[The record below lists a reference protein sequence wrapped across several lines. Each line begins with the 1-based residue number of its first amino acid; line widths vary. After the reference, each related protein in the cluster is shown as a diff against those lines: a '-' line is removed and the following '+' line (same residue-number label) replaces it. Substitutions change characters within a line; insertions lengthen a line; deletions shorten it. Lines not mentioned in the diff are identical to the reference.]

1 MADNLGMEVSISSIL
16 RTFTTDVSFF
26 QPIYEAIANSFD
38 AGARNIQINFYKR
51 QNILECNFIDKI
63 EIIDDGEGFTDE
75 NLNSF
80 YFYMSEKKLSIGGKG
95 VGRFTWLKIFKR
107 IVIES
112 ETSDSSV
119 CINFSSSFDKTK
131 DVHLRDKANNKTYTK
146 ITFDEIISSKH
157 ANIEINLGEFKKK
170 ILDYFILKFCE
181 FKNLNKVF
189 KIELNF
195 ENDKKRIT
203 EEDIGKMKSKLFVL
217 RDFTNQNEYEFKV
230 NYSFIDTATQTTNE
244 CFLCGNGRLVEK
256 YDLNKI
262 LSSLPENKHI
272 KILVHS
278 KYFDER
284 INNDRTAFTFSR
296 NENNPNIVNPI
307 PFPEISS
314 KIIETL
320 DIIVLEEFPF
330 LSDNNNKTIYECIDE
345 RPYLSK
351 YILKDDSLIKRK
363 KEILTKAQKEFERE
377 KEDVRSNFV
386 QILNEKNVNSNVLL
400 AEFDKMNEL
409 SNRELAQ
416 YFIFRQVIIDSLKK
430 INDSDDKIEKHLHS
444 LFFKMKSVANSSD
457 PMKSKFQNCIWLLDD
472 KYMSFDRF
480 YSDKKVADMFEKT
493 GKNDTSIFDG
503 IRPDVAIFYSNH
515 DVVVV
520 EFKSMGTDEN
530 KKIDAYT
537 EINRNIG
544 IIAERLKDVN
554 NIYGYVITKFDEKF
568 KYYLSRQPGIK
579 VMFSSGKDPIYF
591 LYNDNIKDANG
602 NSVTTF
608 IYFISADTIYSD
620 ANSRNKLFIDI
631 IKNK

>member
-1 MADNLGMEVSISSIL
+1 MADNLNMEVSISSIL
-16 RTFTTDVSFF
+16 RTFTSDVSFF

-107 IVIES
+107 IFIES
-112 ETSDSSV
+112 ETNDSSV
-119 CINFSSSFDKTK
+119 YIDFSSSFDKTK
-131 DVHLRDKANNKTYTK
+131 DVHLRDKTNNRTYTK

-157 ANIEINLGEFKKK
+157 ANIEINLGDFKKK
-170 ILDYFILKFCE
+170 ILDYFILKFYE
-181 FKNLNKVF
+181 FKNLNKIF

-195 ENDKKRIT
+195 ENDKKYIT
-203 EEDIGKMKSKLFVL
+203 EEDIGEMKSKPFVL
-217 RDFTNQNEYEFKV
+217 HDFANQNEYEFKV
-230 NYSFIDTATQTTNE
+230 NYSFIDNAIQTTNE

-272 KILVHS
+272 KVLVHS

-330 LSDNNNKTIYECIDE
+330 LSENNNRTIDECIDE

-386 QILNEKNVNSNVLL
+386 QILNEKNVDSNVLL

-457 PMKSKFQNCIWLLDD
+457 PMKNKFQNCIWLLDD
-472 KYMSFDRF
+472 KYMSFDRL

-493 GKNDTSIFDG
+493 GENDTSSFDG
-503 IRPDVAIFYSNH
+503 IRPDMAIFYSNH

-520 EFKSMGTDEN
+520 EFKSTGTDEN

-608 IYFISADTIYSD
+608 VYFISADTIYSD

-631 IKNK
+631 IKN